1 MIGGIVWMV
10 NIHCEALEV
19 GGGYLIPLP
28 FLLFG
33 EENFIQF
40 IILISLYLVV
50 FCVVRSL
57 CMFIEKR
64 VGAIISRWSE
74 VPVGG
79 IHHFLT

>member
-19 GGGYLIPLP
+19 GSGYLIPYP
-28 FLLFG
+28 FCCLEKRTF
-33 EENFIQF
+33 
-40 IILISLYLVV
+40 ILISLYLVV